1 MKLTVSKGTHKV
13 NPKSENQLRAD
24 ILVKLH
30 DLLVGCTSH
39 FFTWKN
45 SDLCANKCAN
55 VNLHNRLVILLALF
69 TDSNYNSGTY
79 TQFYNPV
86 AFCGYDNVEK
96 LLALEAFVDSIPSL
110 LHVKIE
116 LE

>member
-1 MKLTVSKGTHKV
+1 MKITVSKGTHKV

-24 ILVKLH
+24 ILVKLQ
-30 DLLVGCTSH
+30 DLLGCASH

-55 VNLHNRLVILLALF
+55 VDLHNRLVILLALF
-69 TDSNYNSGTY
+69 TDSNLSKGAY
-79 TQFYNPV
+79 TSFSEGV
-86 AFCGYDNVEK
+86 SFCEYDNVEK
-96 LLALEAFVDSIPSL
+96 LLALEAFVKSIPSL
-110 LHVKIE
+110 YDVKIE

>member
-1 MKLTVSKGTHKV
+1 MKITVSKGTHKV
-13 NPKSENQLRAD
+13 TPKTVSELRSDIAD
-24 ILVKLH
+24 KLNKM
-30 DLLVGCTSH
+30 VGSVD
-39 FFTWKN
+39 FFSWVGLELTVQ
-45 SDLCANKCAN
+45 SCAN

>member
-1 MKLTVSKGTHKV
+1 MKITVSKGTPQVTLKTV
-13 NPKSENQLRAD
+13 PELRSD
-24 ILVKLH
+24 IAAKLNKM
-30 DLLVGCTSH
+30 VGSDYN

-45 SDLCANKCAN
+45 SDLCANKCAT

-69 TDSNYNSGTY
+69 TDSNLSKDTY
-79 TQFYNPV
+79 TSFYEG
-86 AFCGYDNVEK
+86 ASFCGYDNVEK

>member
-1 MKLTVSKGTHKV
+1 MKITVSKGTPQV
-13 NPKSENQLRAD
+13 TPKSENQLRAD

-30 DLLVGCTSH
+30 ELLGCASR
-39 FFTWKN
+39 FFTWNN

-96 LLALEAFVDSIPSL
+96 LLALEAFVKSIPSL
-110 LHVKIE
+110 YDVKIE